1 MYPNQDE
8 LWEATDSYVNEE
20 HSEFLRQFKKGPS
33 WRLFYEKYIK
43 KKVSFWQILFNML
56 KSFNG

>member
-8 LWEATDSYVNEE
+8 LWEAADSYVNEE
-20 HSEFLRQFKKGPS
+20 HSEFLSQFKKGPS

-43 KKVSFWQILFNML
+43 KKVSFWQILFKRL
-56 KSFNG
+56 I